1 MYKKITLLSL
11 SLGVAMMH
19 MAMTDAVAGAP
30 VADPDAKSTL
40 SEKQATL
47 LARFE
52 AAITSGVKEVEE
64 YFETGLLNIEAFITD
79 SKFQSASDEPV
90 LPTDGLAVLPE
101 PAPVEAPVDA
111 PVQTSDAAPVSEPV
125 ASEAVAPAP
134 PV

>member
-30 VADPDAKSTL
+30 PVDESGLTAPTAAL
-40 SEKQATL
+40 SEKQAGL

-52 AAITSGVKEVEE
+52 AAITSGVKDVEE
-64 YFETGLLNIEAFITD
+64 YFETGLLHIESFITD
-79 SKFQSASDEPV
+79 SKFEAASDEPV
-90 LPTDGLAVLPE
+90 SPE